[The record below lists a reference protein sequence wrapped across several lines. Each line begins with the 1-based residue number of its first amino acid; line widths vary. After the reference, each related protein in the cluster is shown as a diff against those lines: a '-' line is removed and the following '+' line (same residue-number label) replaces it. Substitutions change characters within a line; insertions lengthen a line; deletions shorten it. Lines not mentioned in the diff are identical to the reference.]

1 MSCTRRGLLLLL
13 WLCPALALAQEGYT
27 GYLQPKVS
35 LNYPVTPEYSHNF
48 SVIPRVYFRNEGTT
62 GLRTRHLDLSHF
74 SSFKWGPHRS
84 FGFGV
89 LYRFREAFESG
100 NENELRLVQQLNFT
114 KRARAL
120 RFGHRL
126 RTEQRMQPGRTI
138 HRFRY
143 RFAADGPLQGE
154 KLDVGET
161 YWIGS
166 LESLLS
172 AGKGMGPEYDLRLSG
187 WLGYLL
193 GDGLKIQGG
202 IQYRQEDLSHT
213 RASVL
218 FVMTSM
224 VFSL

>member
-1 MSCTRRGLLLLL
+1 MSFTRWALPLLLL
-13 WLCPALALAQEGYT
+13 LCPALAMAQEGFT

-35 LNYPVTPEYSHNF
+35 LNYPVTPAYSHNF
-48 SVIPRVYFRNEGTT
+48 SVIPRVYFRNEGNTA
-62 GLRTRHLDLSHF
+62 LRTRHLDLSHF
-74 SSFKWGPHRS
+74 SSFRWGPHRS
-84 FGFGV
+84 FGFGL
-89 LYRFREAFESG
+89 LYRFREIFESE

-126 RTEQRMQPGRTI
+126 RTEQRIQPGSTI

-143 RFAADGPLQGE
+143 RFATDGPLQGE

-172 AGKGMGPEYDLRLSG
+172 AGKGMGPEYDLRISG

-193 GDGLKIQGG
+193 RDGLKIQGG
-202 IQYRQEDLSHT
+202 VQYRQEDLSNAS
-213 RASVL
+213 ASVL

-224 VFSL
+224 VLSL